1 MHEPYVKQKI
11 AAGLQ
16 GVAKG
21 RTVPHEEIRRRL
33 TRQFRETVHARA
45 QRDARFHRAL
55 LTEAVNE
62 LLAGDHTAGKALL
75 RDYINATLGF
85 ERLGA
90 EVERSPKSLQR
101 MLGPSGNPT
110 AGNLIAI
117 LKALQAYEGVILT
130 VRLDG
135 MRREGVAGVLIA
147 C

>member
-1 MHEPYVKQKI
+1 MREPYVKQKI

-16 GVAKG
+16 DVAKG

-45 QRDARFHRAL
+45 QRDARFRRAL

-62 LLAGDHTAGKALL
+62 LLAGDLAAGKALL

-90 EVERSPKSLQR
+90 EVERSSKSLQR

-135 MRREGVAGVLIA
+135 MRREGVAA
-147 C
+147 